1 MRFLLR
7 LGLAACL
14 SSTALQAWSN
24 TEFLAPD
31 QAFQLSVESLSTTSA
46 QLSWKIA
53 PHYYLYHDQFKLQI
67 NQKPVALSL
76 PKGKMIDDPTFGR
89 TEVHYQQV
97 NAQFK
102 VEANSQYLVMWQGC
116 SSDGLCYPVQR
127 RTIQTDAQGLFPQG
141 QQAQKT
147 RGLSVLGGNTS
158 TAQTTANS
166 MSTSDTAAQN
176 NSPNNSNAEALKTQN
191 NSSAQPAAPKQ
202 TLNNTTSQDP
212 DLNHQ
217 TAIAAKPN
225 PALTE
230 NNAVTAQTTQ
240 QILDSNTTATSASQA
255 IYELE
260 AHAQSEQSALT
271 ERSLGSG
278 STDANADNSP
288 SNASS
293 GLQINNDQGFFQLL
307 SPERLGLNLLIF
319 FMLGVLL
326 AFLPCSLPLIPI
338 LSGII
343 VQGARGYKAVA
354 IALCFVVSM
363 ALVYALM
370 GVVVAEIGYS
380 FQRWFQSPILIGIFA
395 AIFVALALNLFGL
408 YQLSMPQALIQRL
421 DGVQNKQ
428 KGGTFIGAIVMGILS
443 ALIVGPCMSA
453 PLAGALL
460 FVSQSQDA
468 LLGGIYLF
476 VLGLGIG
483 LPLFIASVFGAKY
496 LPKPGVWMDRI
507 KVGFGFVMLMVAVY
521 FVRPMI
527 PSLLYYVL
535 LAILAL
541 VLAGYLIKIRRSAA
555 QKSVQIVLILCAA
568 LSLSFSVW
576 QMQHALQSYQA
587 KQSSAD
593 LAVWTRVDN
602 EEALNQAL
610 ALAQQ
615 QQKPILI
622 DVYADWCIAC
632 QPIEREVIPR
642 TDVQAALA
650 TYSLIKLDLSNYNP
664 SQDLILKQRQILGP
678 PTMLF
683 LSPQGEEQRQ
693 LRLTGTFTAK
703 QLLKQ
708 IALQQDLA
716 LSNKAAALAQP
727 NKENP

>member
-1 MRFLLR
+1 MRVLLR

-14 SSTALQAWSN
+14 SSAALPAWSN
-24 TEFLAPD
+24 AEFLAPD
-31 QAFQLSVESLSTTSA
+31 QAFQLSVESLTTNSA

-53 PHYYLYHDQFKLQI
+53 PHYYLYHDQFKLQV

-102 VEANSQYLVMWQGC
+102 AEPNSQYLVMWQGC

-127 RTIQTDAQGLFPQG
+127 RTIKTDAQGLFPQS
-141 QQAQKT
+141 QPSQKP
-147 RGLSVLGGNTS
+147 RGVSVLVGNSS
-158 TAQTTANS
+158 TTNTTANPLS
-166 MSTSDTAAQN
+166 NSDATS
-176 NSPNNSNAEALKTQN
+176 SNQRSNISNTELLNTQN
-191 NSSAQPAAPKQ
+191 NASVQATAPKPTLSNTPSQ
-202 TLNNTTSQDP
+202 AADLNN
-212 DLNHQ
+212 
-217 TAIAAKPN
+217 
-225 PALTE
+225 
-230 NNAVTAQTTQ
+230 NA
-240 QILDSNTTATSASQA
+240 ATSANNT
-255 IYELE
+255 
-260 AHAQSEQSALT
+260 SALT
-271 ERSLGSG
+271 QNPAHATQQTLDTNTTIVPASQAVAELETALQNEQSERSEQTDSL
-278 STDANADNSP
+278 TDAGATDQNTQYST
-288 SNASS
+288 SNASE

-354 IALCFVVSM
+354 IALCFVLSM

-380 FQRWFQSPILIGIFA
+380 FQRWFQSPILLGIFA

-428 KGGTFIGAIVMGILS
+428 KGGTFIGAMVMGVLS

-521 FVRPMI
+521 FVRPMM
-527 PSLLYYVL
+527 PSLLYYLL
-535 LAILAL
+535 LAVLAL

-568 LSLSFSVW
+568 LSLSFAVW

-587 KQSSAD
+587 KQSSTT
-593 LAVWTRVDN
+593 LAVWTHVDN
-602 EEALNQAL
+602 EDALNQAI

-642 TDVQAALA
+642 ADVQAALA
-650 TYSLIKLDLSNYNP
+650 GYSLIKLDLSHYNP

-683 LSPQGEEQRQ
+683 LNPQGVEQRQ

-708 IALQQDLA
+708 IARQQDMA
-716 LSNKAAALAQP
+716 LSTDAPLLTPP